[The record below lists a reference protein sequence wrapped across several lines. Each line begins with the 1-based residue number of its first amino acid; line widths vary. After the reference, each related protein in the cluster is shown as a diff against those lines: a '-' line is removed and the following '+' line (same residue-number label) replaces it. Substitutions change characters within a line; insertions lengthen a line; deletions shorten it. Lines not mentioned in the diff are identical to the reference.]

1 MTRRRLALALVL
13 LSVAGGTAA
22 TFGFRAGAA
31 GSAASRDVHVVSEG
45 PVELTLKETGVVK
58 PRQSVAVKS
67 KVSGKVRQVLVAEG
81 EPVRAGQLVA
91 VVEPDAQA
99 SLTLSEKRMELRR
112 LRLDLDQKERQYRR
126 QVRLTSEG
134 LVPKQIAAEAE
145 RDFRTTQNW
154 FRQPKAALNLLE
166 REANQPVTR

>member
-1 MTRRRLALALVL
+1 MRRRTLVLALALP
-13 LSVAGGTAA
+13 SVGAGAILALRLG
-22 TFGFRAGAA
+22 AGAA
-31 GSAASRDVHVVSEG
+31 AAGPSQDTHVVSEG

-81 EPVRAGQLVA
+81 EPVRAGDLVA

-112 LRLDLDQKERQYRR
+112 LRLDLDQKERQYR
-126 QVRLTSEG
+126 
-134 LVPKQIAAEAE
+134 
-145 RDFRTTQNW
+145 
-154 FRQPKAALNLLE
+154 
-166 REANQPVTR
+166 

>member
-1 MTRRRLALALVL
+1 MRRRRLVLGLAVLAAAGGVAVALRLRAGA
-13 LSVAGGTAA
+13 VAGGPST
-22 TFGFRAGAA
+22 
-31 GSAASRDVHVVSEG
+31 DVHVVSTG
-45 PVELTLKETGVVK
+45 SVELTLKETGLVK

-112 LRLDLDQKERQYRR
+112 LRLDLDQKERQHRR
-126 QVRLTSEG
+126 QERL
-134 LVPKQIAAEAE
+134 AAE
-145 RDFRTTQNW
+145 
-154 FRQPKAALNLLE
+154 
-166 REANQPVTR
+166 